1 MRTSRALVRYGRHL
15 WARVMRKTHIGTA
28 LVLIPV
34 CLFCI
39 FWLVPNNT
47 VPATSEVDVSP
58 GFVPYIALYTILF
71 YSVILL
77 LTELRKQIGN
87 VEQLDEEFGAEAT
100 GVDARV
106 LKNLVILTV
115 VSIVAWLGIKHIG
128 FEPAMT
134 VLIAVTMYYVGS
146 RNWLSI
152 GLTALVAPIVL
163 SMCAWYFFST
173 EMPGF
178 WR

>member
-1 MRTSRALVRYGRHL
+1 MKR
-15 WARVMRKTHIGTA
+15 THIGTA
-28 LVLIPV
+28 LFLIPV

-47 VPATSEVDVSP
+47 VPATSEFDVSP
-58 GFVPYIALYTILF
+58 GFVPYIALGTILL
-71 YSVILL
+71 YSLILL
-77 LTELRKQIGN
+77 FQALRQPSASDS
-87 VEQLDEEFGAEAT
+87 ESDDEFGAEAT
-100 GVDARV
+100 GVDAQV
-106 LKNLVILTV
+106 LKNLLILSV
-115 VSIVAWLGIKHIG
+115 VSALSWLGIKHIG

-134 VLIAVTMYYVGS
+134 LMIAATMYYVGV

-152 GLTALVAPIVL
+152 ALTAVLAPIVL

-173 EMPGF
+173 QMPGF